1 MNIRLALATAPVSLE
16 ERYGA
21 FAGAANTEPSFG
33 LACLAASAR
42 DAGAE
47 VAIVEAAAGNLP
59 LGETRRRLLAFNPA
73 VVGLTATTSGIEAAA
88 MLAESIK
95 EERPDVLVL
104 IGGCHGTALPD
115 DTLEHYTGFDLAV
128 IGEGEVTLV
137 DILRAVDGGQA
148 VPTGIVGTV
157 ERRDGTCHHNPPR
170 DLIHELDALP
180 LPAWDLLDGFPQAFR
195 PSPARIRR
203 WPCASVV
210 LTRGCPNRCTFCDR
224 SVFGRMC
231 RAYTPAYAVRMIKQ
245 LREEYGVREILI
257 EDDTF
262 IISRKR
268 VVEFCE
274 LLLEQKIDIT
284 WSCLGRADRVKPD
297 LLALMRKARCWH
309 ITYGIESGDA
319 DILKSVNKN
328 LDIPQIRQAL
338 EWSRAAGLQTKGF
351 FIVGF
356 PGETEAT
363 IAATRDLAIS
373 LPLDDISVMLLQP
386 FPGSEIYSTAAEM
399 GTFNCDWRKMT
410 TLEATFIPEGF
421 TKESLEAAHTQ
432 LIRDFY
438 FRPGIIMR
446 QAIHLAARPRAAWAT
461 CQGFLAFL
469 RVLRNTKRS
478 KAATA

>member
-1 MNIRLALATAPVSLE
+1 MKTRLVLATAPVSLE

-42 DAGAE
+42 EAGAA

-59 LGETRRRLLAFNPA
+59 LGETLKRVLDFQPT

-88 MLAESIK
+88 ALAARIK
-95 EERPDVLVL
+95 EVQPGTLVL
-104 IGGCHGTALPD
+104 IGGCHGTSLPD
-115 DTLEHYTGFDLAV
+115 DTLESTSGFDLAV

-137 DILRAVDGGQA
+137 DILQAVEGGQA
-148 VPTGIVGTV
+148 LPSGIVGTV
-157 ERRDGTCHHNPPR
+157 ERRDGALHHNPPR
-170 DLIHELDALP
+170 DLIHELDTLP

-203 WPCASVV
+203 WPCASAV
-210 LTRGCPNRCTFCDR
+210 LTRGCPNQCTFCDR

-245 LREEYGVREILI
+245 LREEFGVREILI

-262 IISRKR
+262 VISRKR
-268 VVEFCE
+268 VAEFCE

-297 LLALMRKARCWH
+297 LLKLMRRAGCWH

-319 DILKSVNKN
+319 GILKSVNKN

-356 PGETEAT
+356 PGETAAT
-363 IAATRDLAIS
+363 IAATRDLALS

-386 FPGSEIYSTAAEM
+386 FPGSEIYNTVAGM

-410 TLEATFIPEGF
+410 TLEATFIPDGF
-421 TKESLEAAHTQ
+421 TKETLEAAHAH
-432 LIRDFY
+432 LMRDFY
-438 FRPGIIMR
+438 FRPGIIFR
-446 QAIHLAARPRAAWAT
+446 QLIHLATRPRAAWAT
-461 CQGFLAFL
+461 FQGFLAFL
-469 RVLRNTKRS
+469 QVLKKG
-478 KAATA
+478 KA